1 MNQPHEPSVPTAPG
15 ASASEFHL
23 AGQSVDQAEEQS
35 LEDRIME
42 VSGNLPAQG
51 VTLADIIVLVG
62 PDSLLV
68 LAMFLTLIFMVPVS
82 IPGVSTVF
90 GAAILLIGVSRL
102 FGRKLWLPGSFQRK
116 VVSSEKLRAA
126 LDRALVWLRRLER
139 ISRPHRLPWLT
150 GGGPVGIVNN
160 LSLIL
165 GAALLMAPF
174 GLIPFSNTLPALAIL
189 LLALGLLQRDGVCIL
204 LGHLANIATIVYF
217 GFLIAGGGVALREL
231 LHRLT

>member
-1 MNQPHEPSVPTAPG
+1 
-15 ASASEFHL
+15 
-23 AGQSVDQAEEQS
+23 
-35 LEDRIME
+35 
-42 VSGNLPAQG
+42 
-51 VTLADIIVLVG
+51 
-62 PDSLLV
+62 
-68 LAMFLTLIFMVPVS
+68 MVPVS

-102 FGRKLWLPGSFQRK
+102 FGSNLWLPGSFKRK

-204 LGHLANIATIVYF
+204 LGHLANVATIVYF